1 MQNYQPNQEIVQE
14 LYRTLI
20 LLGAESDV
28 LGVVGS
34 WGNSLPEEDV
44 LASLKAWNLATQN
57 KLSQRTAHYE
67 ASFCR
72 AAYDP
77 DGELDIPRTTPT
89 PTPAPRS
96 VS

>member
-1 MQNYQPNQEIVQE
+1 MQTNQPNQEIVQE

-77 DGELDIPRTTPT
+77 DGELDIPRITTTPT
-89 PTPAPRS
+89 RAPRS

>member
-1 MQNYQPNQEIVQE
+1 MQNNQPNQEIVQE

-28 LGVVGS
+28 LGAVGS
-34 WGNSLPEEDV
+34 WGNSLPDEDV
-44 LASLKAWNLATQN
+44 LASLRAWNLATQN
-57 KLSQRTAHYE
+57 KLDRRTAHYE
-67 ASFCR
+67 ATFCR

-96 VS
+96 VP